1 MTADRQPR
9 GESRLADRVVLQGT
23 VDFTMMYAAHDA
35 FCRDLDR
42 FVASSASGRP
52 WTPVDHDR
60 WATFTTQLHI
70 HHRAEDD
77 ALWPPLRERPLDAA
91 GVATL
96 DEMEREHARIDPL
109 LEQVGAAVQAEDL
122 SLAHAGMCALR
133 DELAAHVRHEEN
145 AALPLVET
153 HLGPPGW
160 TAFTATFRETQ
171 GIRGAATYFPWLLED
186 APDEVRSKVLGV
198 LPPPARLLYRLVWA
212 PSYRRNHR

>member
-109 LEQVGAAVQAEDL
+109 LEQAGAGNIAMLIAQTVRF
-122 SLAHAGMCALR
+122 AHALR
-133 DELAAHVRHEEN
+133 PAAPAHPR
-145 AALPLVET
+145 
-153 HLGPPGW
+153 
-160 TAFTATFRETQ
+160 
-171 GIRGAATYFPWLLED
+171 
-186 APDEVRSKVLGV
+186 
-198 LPPPARLLYRLVWA
+198 PPPARPA
-212 PSYRRNHR
+212 PSGSSR